1 MQEAVKGF
9 NTRMKFLQETLES
22 VKTKPVGE
30 GLICVLCQKKLGEY
44 DTVMNKTFKLA
55 ISAVLGAAMV
65 TPAFAQR
72 DNFPDVKDT
81 HWASEAVNRLKKEG
95 IITGYPD
102 GTFKGKQNI
111 TRYELATI
119 LYAIYTNLK
128 NVTDGLDANI
138 RALDAKVNAMS
149 SNTGNGGGGSVVDNS
164 SELRQA
170 ISSLRS
176 EVSSMKAWGTD
187 ISNMKKMADSYQKEL
202 TSMGVDVEAMKKSLG
217 DLTKRVEALENKKS
231 TITFSGDANFF
242 VTAASKGSRGNAPIN
257 QDGRWQSSNTQA
269 AGLDTLRVQHE
280 LGINIDAGDV
290 HGTIVASNFFG
301 AGSGFLNQSTVNN
314 QYGRG
319 YNEGNTNVYINELY
333 ARVEDSLGG
342 RSFSAKIGRQ
352 GLKISPFVMQ
362 RLDVNSFYDNS
373 REDNGEF
380 MVDGV
385 NASLKLGGD
394 SSLGLFLGRTSSQVG
409 TSGGAIQPITIGA
422 EQLLPANVQL
432 PIQRTMGA
440 TLNFGFGG
448 SNGNLLGSYVQFDGD
463 QQNVAL
469 ANRLEVTGLDLNYKL
484 GGNLHLM
491 GGWGKSLWKDGSASV
506 LDNDNMRTNAGLN
519 YNGGALSL
527 GVSYSNVEAQY
538 LAPGDWGR
546 TGIFRNLTNLRTTA
560 GNLGYKMNDRFD
572 LFGSVSRGE
581 AITGTGKVDGFTA
594 GFNYKIN
601 GAWDLTTTYENTEFK
616 NGFGGLGNPSFKFTT
631 FAFKYNMAQNT
642 MFKLMYQL
650 TDVTNIA
657 NPPGGP
663 LAANNPNGGFLA
675 AQFSVKF

>member
-1 MQEAVKGF
+1 
-9 NTRMKFLQETLES
+9 
-22 VKTKPVGE
+22 
-30 GLICVLCQKKLGEY
+30 
-44 DTVMNKTFKLA
+44 MNKTFKLA

-138 RALDAKVNAMS
+138 KALDAKVNAMQAGGN
-149 SNTGNGGGGSVVDNS
+149 SNGGGSVVDNS
-164 SELRQA
+164 GELKQA

-187 ISNMKKMADSYQKEL
+187 ISNLKKMTDSYQKEL
-202 TSMGVDVEAMKKSLG
+202 TSLGVDVEAMKKSLG
-217 DLTKRVEALENKKS
+217 DLTKRVEALEGKKS
-231 TITFSGDANFF
+231 GITVTGDANFF
-242 VTAASKGSRGNAPIN
+242 VTGASKGSRGNAPIN
-257 QDGRWQSSNTQA
+257 QDGRFQSSNVQA
-269 AGLDTLRVQHE
+269 AGFDTLRVQHE
-280 LGINIDAGDV
+280 LGLNIDSDNV
-290 HGTIVASNFFG
+290 HAEIVVNNFFG

-319 YNEGNTNVYINELY
+319 YEEGNSNVYINALY
-333 ARVEDSLGG
+333 AKVEDSLAG
-342 RSFSAKIGRQ
+342 RGFSAKVGRQ
-352 GLKISPFVMQ
+352 GMKISPFVMQ
-362 RLDVNSFYDNS
+362 RLDVNSFYENQ

-385 NASLKLGGD
+385 NASLKLGGTAN
-394 SSLGLFLGRTSSQVG
+394 LGLFLGRTSSQVG
-409 TSGGAIQPITIGA
+409 TSGGPIQPITIGA

-440 TLNFGFGG
+440 TLNFGLGDKG
-448 SNGNLLGSYVQFDGD
+448 SLLGSYVLFDGD

-469 ANRLEVTGLDLNYKL
+469 ANRLEVTGLDLNYKI
-484 GGNLHLM
+484 GGNLNLQ
-491 GGWGKSLWKDGSASV
+491 GGYGKSLWKDGSSSV
-506 LDNDNMRTNAGLN
+506 LDNNNVRTNAGLN
-519 YNGGALSL
+519 YNAGSLTL
-527 GVSYSNVEAQY
+527 GVNYTNVEANY
-538 LAPGDWGR
+538 IAPGDWGR

-560 GNLGYKMNDRFD
+560 GNLGYKLNDRFD
-572 LFGSVSRGE
+572 VFGNVSQGE
-581 AITGTGKVDGFTA
+581 AINGAGKIDSYVA

-601 GAWDLTTTYENTEFK
+601 SAWDLMTSYENTEFK
-616 NGFGGLGNPSFKFTT
+616 NGFGGLGNPTFKFTT
-631 FAFKYNMAQNT
+631 FGFKYNMAQNT
-642 MFKLMYQL
+642 LFKLYYQL
-650 TDVTNIA
+650 SDVTTAGTAIV
-657 NPPGGP
+657 PPGGP
-663 LAANNPNGGFLA
+663 LAQQNPNGGFIA